1 VWCTTSG
8 RGLDY
13 RHIGEAFRVAIRR
26 SGVAS
31 SGRLSLHSLRHGY
44 ASLLIGQ
51 GLPLLFISRQLSH
64 SKPSMTL
71 NVYAHEFARR
81 EVRPRGSAGAG
92 ERLRG
97 ARGGPALTG
106 RTNENPGTAGG
117 APAGV
122 PLAIDRVC
130 GP

>member
-1 VWCTTSG
+1 M
-8 RGLDY
+8 
-13 RHIGEAFRVAIRR
+13 GEACRVAIRR

-51 GLPLLFISRQLSH
+51 GLPLLFISRQLGH

-81 EVRPRGSAGAG
+81 ESGVAARQALESAYA
-92 ERLRG
+92 ELTA
-97 ARGGPALTG
+97 AR
-106 RTNENPGTAGG
+106 R
-117 APAGV
+117 
-122 PLAIDRVC
+122 
-130 GP
+130 